1 MPISIEIGTYS
12 FPKYSVHKLTTDDEL
27 TNGQTDGRTKGQV
40 ENIMCPARLDWRT
53 DNTVYVHCRYCVH
66 VFLSRSARSVRDS

>member
-27 TNGQTDGRTKGQV
+27 TNGQTDGRTDEGTGREHYV
-40 ENIMCPARLDWRT
+40 SGPSRLA
-53 DNTVYVHCRYCVH
+53 YG
-66 VFLSRSARSVRDS
+66 